1 MIRRARKSSVAMVR
15 RGLPSNSFVIFEDE
29 TPLRMRSR
37 PSSPSRR
44 ASGRDSFAG
53 APNARGESSPE
64 RQEHYARNA
73 TKERQRGLLSMVSSK
88 LLARSSG
95 GAEST
100 LTTPRWDDKTGLE
113 DGRPD
118 EILVEIHS
126 VHRHRVPCTPAVAES
141 IAKLSELQAHSLVDL
156 LEGGR
161 SHHGEW
167 DDVDLLPDLEH
178 EAPAG
183 AGVVSGVVSRC
194 TVTHARDR
202 ISFEM
207 RPMLQQAPPE
217 LRQDGAPWPPPP
229 AALVSSADVLNQWLQ
244 LAVQVKKKKVEE
256 ETIHDHQH
264 FLFAKTA
271 LASHMS
277 FGQQLRCVRG
287 LYSHLRGRYSHMR
300 GLISLIGSQ
309 VPSDH

>member
-1 MIRRARKSSVAMVR
+1 MNRRARKSSVAMVR
-15 RGLPSNSFVIFEDE
+15 RGLPRRIPSSFSK
-29 TPLRMRSR
+29 TKLQLRMRTR

-64 RQEHYARNA
+64 RQERYARNA

-256 ETIHDHQH
+256 ETIH
-264 FLFAKTA
+264 
-271 LASHMS
+271 
-277 FGQQLRCVRG
+277 GP
-287 LYSHLRGRYSHMR
+287 HLMT
-300 GLISLIGSQ
+300 
-309 VPSDH
+309 SDDDL

>member
-1 MIRRARKSSVAMVR
+1 M
-15 RGLPSNSFVIFEDE
+15 
-29 TPLRMRSR
+29 
-37 PSSPSRR
+37 
-44 ASGRDSFAG
+44 
-53 APNARGESSPE
+53 
-64 RQEHYARNA
+64 
-73 TKERQRGLLSMVSSK
+73 
-88 LLARSSG
+88 
-95 GAEST
+95 
-100 LTTPRWDDKTGLE
+100 
-113 DGRPD
+113 
-118 EILVEIHS
+118 
-126 VHRHRVPCTPAVAES
+126 HRHRVPCTPAVAES

-167 DDVDLLPDLEH
+167 DDMDQLPDLEH

-277 FGQQLRCVRG
+277 FGQQLRCVITTEIATGIASSFGPQLRCVRG
-287 LYSHLRGRYSHMR
+287 LYSHLRGLYSHRRGLYSHLR